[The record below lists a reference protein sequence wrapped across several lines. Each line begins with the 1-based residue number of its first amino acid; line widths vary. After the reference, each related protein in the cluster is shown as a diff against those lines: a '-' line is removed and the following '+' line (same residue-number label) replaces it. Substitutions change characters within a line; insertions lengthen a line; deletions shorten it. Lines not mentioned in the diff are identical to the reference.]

1 MSFDVLG
8 QLNWLAVIVGTV
20 IYFAIGAVWFTP
32 VAFGRPWQRAI
43 GWDASREAPGMNPL
57 TYAVPAILYLVASI
71 ATAMLA
77 AATGSDTFGSGIVLG
92 LVVGV
97 GYALVINANDAI
109 FDPNKREPLTW
120 FVITG
125 SYNLLGLLIV
135 AVLVSI
141 WR

>member
-43 GWDASREAPGMNPL
+43 GWDPSRETPGMNPI
-57 TYAVPAILYLVASI
+57 TYALPAILYLVASI

-77 AATGSDTFGSGIVLG
+77 AAVGSDSFGSGTAISHEF
-92 LVVGV
+92 VV
-97 GYALVINANDAI
+97 
-109 FDPNKREPLTW
+109 R
-120 FVITG
+120 
-125 SYNLLGLLIV
+125 
-135 AVLVSI
+135 
-141 WR
+141 

>member
-32 VAFGRPWQRAI
+32 IAFGRPWQRAI
-43 GWDASREAPGMNPL
+43 GWDSSRATPEMNPV
-57 TYAVPAILYLVASI
+57 TYVVPAILYLVASI

-77 AATGSDTFGSGIVLG
+77 TATKSTTFGNGIVLG

-97 GYALVINANDAI
+97 GYALVINANDAT

-120 FVITG
+120 FAITG
-125 SYNLLGLLIV
+125 AYNLLGLLIV
-135 AVLVSI
+135 AVLVSV
-141 WR
+141 WH